1 MTQSD
6 FIAVIDLG
14 TSKIK
19 GVVGRK
25 SEYNVISI
33 LESET
38 IDSGNSVR
46 RGMVYNIEE
55 AGANIRKLLTML
67 ENKIDDKIGKV
78 YVSLTGQ
85 SLHTIEHIE
94 RKNLS
99 SN

>member
-25 SEYNVISI
+25 NENNVISI
-33 LESET
+33 MDSEI

-46 RGMVYNIEE
+46 RGMVTIL
-55 AGANIRKLLTML
+55 RK
-67 ENKIDDKIGKV
+67 
-78 YVSLTGQ
+78 Q
-85 SLHTIEHIE
+85 E
-94 RKNLS
+94 RLFEKC
-99 SN
+99 